1 MRLLTAIFEKQVKK
15 LKRKMGQKRVLLG
28 RLIYALYSQCRK
40 YVDDSKS
47 TEFIPSLIAIKKAE
61 CLNSIFDLHC
71 PLYITDKICLL
82 RSHLRSHLLLSLIEA
97 NLSSSL
103 LSPPQSFV
111 P

>member
-71 PLYITDKICLL
+71 PLYVTYKICL
-82 RSHLRSHLLLSLIEA
+82 LRSHLLLSLIKA
-97 NLSSSL
+97 ILSSSL